1 MTQRPVGVLGAG
13 SWGTALAVH
22 AARSGHR
29 VLLWSRSLAQVE
41 ELQRGRNARYLPS
54 LLLPA
59 GITATSK
66 LEEVASA
73 DPLILAV
80 PSHAF
85 RGVLADLFA
94 ASDRAHTAT
103 VVSAAKGIEEQTLL
117 RMSEVSS
124 EESSRAGVPSSF
136 AVLSGPSFAEE
147 LIAGTPTAV
156 VVASADGEVAS
167 RLQRELS
174 AANLRLYTSSDVVG
188 VELGGATKNVVAI
201 AAGTVAGLGYG
212 HNTMAA
218 LLTRGLHEI
227 ARLGVAFGGDPRTF
241 SGLAGMGDLVLTC
254 TGAMSRNRR
263 TGVELAK
270 GRSVGEIATELG
282 STAEGVRNAASIAAL
297 AHRRGVEMPI
307 TEQMVAVM
315 HHGKAPRIAVD
326 ELMGRGLKPEAEW

>member
-1 MTQRPVGVLGAG
+1 
-13 SWGTALAVH
+13 
-22 AARSGHR
+22 
-29 VLLWSRSLAQVE
+29 
-41 ELQRGRNARYLPS
+41 
-54 LLLPA
+54 
-59 GITATSK
+59 
-66 LEEVASA
+66 
-73 DPLILAV
+73 
-80 PSHAF
+80 
-85 RGVLADLFA
+85 
-94 ASDRAHTAT
+94 
-103 VVSAAKGIEEQTLL
+103 
-117 RMSEVSS
+117 
-124 EESSRAGVPSSF
+124 
-136 AVLSGPSFAEE
+136 
-147 LIAGTPTAV
+147 
-156 VVASADGEVAS
+156 
-167 RLQRELS
+167 
-174 AANLRLYTSSDVVG
+174 
-188 VELGGATKNVVAI
+188 
-201 AAGTVAGLGYG
+201 VAGLGYG

-326 ELMGRGLKPEAEW
+326 ELMGRGLKAEAEW